1 MNNGITMGLR
11 YAIADILL
19 MAVTFG
25 AAMVTMKIRV
35 DDPSVSYIS
44 LNVGIISL
52 VIMLLAYRDKT
63 WLFISVIRV

>member
-35 DDPSVSYIS
+35 DDTSVSYIS

-63 WLFISVIRV
+63 WLFISVIRI